1 MAGHDWC
8 PLTAHRTHTPPL
20 VFTIPA
26 VINMIPGLL
35 SYKFMVGMID
45 WIMEPN
51 GNQQSVAEVIQTF
64 SFGISAIFI
73 VFALAFGVA
82 ISVIVF
88 KNHSVKGNDL
98 NRLIELYFQK
108 KEKN

>member
-1 MAGHDWC
+1 MYF
-8 PLTAHRTHTPPL
+8 AHRTHTPPL

-35 SYKFMVGMID
+35 SYKFMVGMIK
-45 WIMEPN
+45 WIMKPN
-51 GNQQSVAEVIQTF
+51 GVRQSVDSVVQTL
-64 SFGISAIFI
+64 SYGISAIFI

-88 KNHSVKGNDL
+88 KNYTVKGKDL

-108 KEKN
+108 KEPQN